1 MKIQFKNRVIPILL
15 GLFLLVA
22 VLFFACSLEEKIT
35 PNNKVNNENDNAE
48 IKKQPIDYTYGEITE
63 TITNESK
70 KVSIGN
76 TLLEFELESYWYK
89 LDLTTLEKTFLDD
102 LKKELKNKKTK
113 INKNIIKGQQIV
125 YFDKTKT
132 NISHTNIYSRDYYFT
147 SDGESLFLDEWE
159 KVKKNSHNN
168 TINYSVG
175 QNSDQDNTVYL
186 SDVYF
191 QEGTTLSP
199 HSSTLNIASTTT
211 SYTGDSP
218 VDAII
223 SAISNINGTI
233 TLGNIQP
240 LSFWEGISMGRIRL
254 LDGFVVESQLYLE
267 TANVATLPTHIN
279 ESTGEIYLSFY
290 TEDYWDFDYNDSFVV
305 LKIRTLFQRLNIP
318 LILWY
323 YNDLGEWRLVNC
335 IVPDNSS
342 DHVDI
347 PLNFTIENAL
357 PNSYT
362 TFNLEI
368 EYDNNRTG
376 SPTFRDYASFSGTVS
391 GDTTWTPNWNG
402 ITAGGNATLTANY
415 TSGGN
420 TLTYNREFRLDGIN
434 PSVSRIKSAIG
445 NSSITKRLFKAIVKH
460 ESSYKQFNSPR
471 EAYEY
476 EPNWGSEEG
485 EDGWGLSQID
495 PPHSGNRV
503 NHTSL
508 TEAQRNES
516 RQNRWNWFDN
526 LQSGIDRFS
535 DKYRDVVC
543 MYLSI
548 INANYAY
555 ANNGA
560 SFVYP
565 TPNQIAQVL
574 LNAGIQNVDDD
585 FLTLQKTLQV
595 QAYNGVVNFYV
606 RNDTDR
612 PITNQCLST
621 HIKEPDRSFRTCW
634 FFRPNSTGNYDISG
648 NYNDDIIFKK
658 NQNNYVKKISDVYD
672 EAQ

>member
-1 MKIQFKNRVIPILL
+1 
-15 GLFLLVA
+15 
-22 VLFFACSLEEKIT
+22 
-35 PNNKVNNENDNAE
+35 
-48 IKKQPIDYTYGEITE
+48 
-63 TITNESK
+63 
-70 KVSIGN
+70 
-76 TLLEFELESYWYK
+76 
-89 LDLTTLEKTFLDD
+89 
-102 LKKELKNKKTK
+102 
-113 INKNIIKGQQIV
+113 
-125 YFDKTKT
+125 
-132 NISHTNIYSRDYYFT
+132 
-147 SDGESLFLDEWE
+147 
-159 KVKKNSHNN
+159 
-168 TINYSVG
+168 
-175 QNSDQDNTVYL
+175 
-186 SDVYF
+186 
-191 QEGTTLSP
+191 
-199 HSSTLNIASTTT
+199 
-211 SYTGDSP
+211 
-218 VDAII
+218 
-223 SAISNINGTI
+223 
-233 TLGNIQP
+233 
-240 LSFWEGISMGRIRL
+240 MGRIRL

-526 LQSGIDRFS
+526 LKSGIDRFS

-543 MYLSI
+543 KWQTI
-548 INANYAY
+548 VQENHGAY
-555 ANNGA
+555 ISWPN
-560 SFVYP
+560 
-565 TPNQIAQVL
+565 PNQVAQAL
-574 LNAGIQNVDDD
+574 YNKGIQNVDDD
-585 FLTLQKTLQV
+585 FLTLQNTLNV
-595 QAYNGVVNFYV
+595 QAYNGVTLDNSI
-606 RNDTDR
+606 RNDTGR
-612 PITNQCLST
+612 ISQIIAITMKRL
-621 HIKEPDRSFRTCW
+621 
-634 FFRPNSTGNYDISG
+634 
-648 NYNDDIIFKK
+648 
-658 NQNNYVKKISDVYD
+658 
-672 EAQ
+672 